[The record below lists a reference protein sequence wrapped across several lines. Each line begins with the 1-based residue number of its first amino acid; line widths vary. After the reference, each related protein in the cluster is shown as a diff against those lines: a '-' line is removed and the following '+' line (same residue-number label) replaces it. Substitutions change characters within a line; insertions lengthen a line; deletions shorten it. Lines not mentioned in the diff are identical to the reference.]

1 MRDRYMWGAAPH
13 PDREPLYMGLRPKPH
28 SRTFLPK
35 SPRDPKKPNWVRF
48 NLSNKDSKQG
58 CRRQP
63 CFWFSANCSYC
74 FSDEGK
80 KLKVRSTKI
89 MQQNK
94 TKQAR
99 PSSLLLLSIE
109 AALTNFAN
117 RTSIVSINNAKANS
131 SNFSGLERS
140 LCLPA
145 REHNRGG
152 EVRFLREERRAP
164 CLGCYH
170 KTEQKIRGVW

>member
-1 MRDRYMWGAAPH
+1 MRGFTPR
-13 PDREPLYMGLRPKPH
+13 PD

-117 RTSIVSINNAKANS
+117 RTSIVSINNAKVNS
-131 SNFSGLERS
+131 PNLSGLERS
-140 LCLPA
+140 FWSCTRGHNQEKGWDTQGRERVFFFPPLC
-145 REHNRGG
+145 RSGECEGG
-152 EVRFLREERRAP
+152 YCRDSSPLTSFTCVRKANI
-164 CLGCYH
+164 
-170 KTEQKIRGVW
+170 KV